1 MTSFIPFRL
10 TVNKQYS
17 ETEFNNFCSKHSSVM
32 MVFEISEA
40 GQGHWH
46 GYFPGGLSKSSVVHW
61 LKTELNCK
69 SNADYSMT
77 TKSLKENPGIE
88 GYQRYMC
95 KGDSI
100 EQPPVRFIGMT
111 KQEILE
117 YHNQFYIH
125 RKAWVAKRKIE
136 KMSVKLKLLDYY
148 KEKAVL
154 FNHGRKD
161 HEDVVKVILEF
172 YKESDPCID

>member
-1 MTSFIPFRL
+1 
-10 TVNKQYS
+10 
-17 ETEFNNFCSKHSSVM
+17 
-32 MVFEISEA
+32 
-40 GQGHWH
+40 
-46 GYFPGGLSKSSVVHW
+46 
-61 LKTELNCK
+61 
-69 SNADYSMT
+69 
-77 TKSLKENPGIE
+77 
-88 GYQRYMC
+88 MC

-172 YKESDPCID
+172 YKNPTPCID